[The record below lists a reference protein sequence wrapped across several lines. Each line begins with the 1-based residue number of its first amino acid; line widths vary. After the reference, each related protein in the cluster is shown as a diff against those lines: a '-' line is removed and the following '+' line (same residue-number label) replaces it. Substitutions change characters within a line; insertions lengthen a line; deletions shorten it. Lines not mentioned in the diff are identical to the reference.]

1 MADQQPENWEIFEVY
16 YPQFLKVQ
24 RELAK
29 NDWYRD
35 DGWTMFIGYYHAGIY
50 LQLYKPNWHNYTLD
64 GVHIEIGLDADSLQS
79 RKLRIDLH
87 IGHRNVF
94 DREQFNDLTVEAMYE
109 TVTAWQDAEVTF
121 SKTNLSQRVSLVVPF
136 TKTGFTTQVADNLAM
151 VATTLGPIIDEGLAS
166 LT

>member
-1 MADQQPENWEIFEVY
+1 MADQQPENWQIFEVY

-29 NDWYRD
+29 HDWYRD

-64 GVHIEIGLDADSLQS
+64 GVHIEIGLDAEALQS

-87 IGHRNVF
+87 IGHRNVV
-94 DREQFNDLTVEAMYE
+94 DREQFNDLTVEALHNA
-109 TVTAWQDAEVTF
+109 VNAWNSSGVAF
-121 SKTNLSQRVSLVVPF
+121 SKTNLSQRMSLEVPF
-136 TKTGFTTQVADNLAM
+136 TKTGFTAQIAESLAM
-151 VATTLGPIIDEGLAS
+151 VATSLGPIIDEGLAN
-166 LT
+166 LK